1 MTAMS
6 TGGWHPP
13 GAEGG
18 WTPPAVPEVPQTGWG
33 TPGPPENKPGI
44 IPLRPLAVGEVLDGV
59 FSTIRRHPR
68 LVLGLSAAVATV
80 QAVASVLVPG
90 LLGAFSFQLDVGSTT
105 TTSET
110 EAQAFQLASQLVGF
124 VVTSILGAVLAGAT
138 VVIVSEAVLGREVTA
153 RAVWARVRSRV
164 WALLWCSLVVA
175 VVPIIGLLF
184 FIVPGVWLWAAWSLA
199 TPALVLEGLGPMR
212 AIRRSYRLV
221 RGAWWRTFFI
231 RVLAWLIAAVVGGV
245 IAAPFA
251 IIGAV
256 VGGGDFSNGAPLSFV
271 VLYSL
276 GIAVAATI
284 TLPFSAGVQALLYVD
299 RRMRA
304 EALDVTLAE
313 AAAQGP
319 SAL

>member
-1 MTAMS
+1 M
-6 TGGWHPP
+6 
-13 GAEGG
+13 
-18 WTPPAVPEVPQTGWG
+18 
-33 TPGPPENKPGI
+33 

-68 LVLGLSAAVATV
+68 LVLGLSAAVAAV
-80 QAVASVLVPG
+80 QAVTSVLIPG
-90 LLGAFSFQLDVGSTT
+90 LLGAFSFDFNFDAGSTT
-105 TTSET
+105 TTTSEAQ
-110 EAQAFQLASQLVGF
+110 AQAFQLGSQLVGF
-124 VVTSILGAVLAGAT
+124 VVTSVLGAVLAGAV

-153 RAVWARVRSRV
+153 RAVWARVRPRV

-184 FIVPGVWLWAAWSLA
+184 FLIPGIWLWAAWALA
-199 TPALVLEGLGPMR
+199 TPALVLEGLGPIR
-212 AIRRSYRLV
+212 AIGRSYRLV

-231 RVLAWLIAAVVGGV
+231 RVLAWLIAGVVSSV
-245 IAAPFA
+245 IVAPFA

-256 VGGGDFSNGAPLSFV
+256 IGGGDFADGAPITFV
-271 VLYSL
+271 ALYSL
-276 GIAVAATI
+276 GVALAATI

-313 AAAQGP
+313 AAAQRP
-319 SAL
+319 AAL